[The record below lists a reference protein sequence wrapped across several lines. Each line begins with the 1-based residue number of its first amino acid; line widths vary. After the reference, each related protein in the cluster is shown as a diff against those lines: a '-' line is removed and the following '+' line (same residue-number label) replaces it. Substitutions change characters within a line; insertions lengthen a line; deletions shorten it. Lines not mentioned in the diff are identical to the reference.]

1 MTLPAPHTKATTVR
15 AMFGRIARRNDL
27 MNQLMTFGCDRSWQ
41 REVARLAASPPGGRL
56 LDIGCGTGGIA
67 RAAWGRDPSLEITAA
82 DFTLAMLQRGRSG
95 PWRQRLHWCGADAL
109 ALPFPDDTFDAVAS
123 GYLIRNVVDIHQ
135 ALAEQCRV
143 AKPGA
148 RIVCLDTAPPGR
160 HPLKPLIDFHMHRVI
175 PRVGGLVS
183 GDPMAYRY
191 LPQSTQA
198 FKTPEELARSMRA
211 VGLVQVAF
219 QRRMFNT
226 VTIIHGRV
234 PVPHTEDCARD
245 G

>member
-1 MTLPAPHTKATTVR
+1 
-15 AMFGRIARRNDL
+15 MFGRIARRYDL

-41 REVARLAASPPGGRL
+41 REVARLAAPPPGGRL

-67 RAAWGRDPSLEITAA
+67 KAAWGRDPSLEITAA
-82 DFTLAMLQRGRSG
+82 DFTRAMLHRGRSG
-95 PWRQRLHWCGADAL
+95 PWRPRLRWCCADAL
-109 ALPFPDDTFDAVAS
+109 SLPFANATFDAVVS
-123 GYLIRNVVDIHQ
+123 GYLIRNVTDIHQ

-160 HPLKPLIDFHMHRVI
+160 HPLKPLIDFHMHQVI

-198 FKTPEELARSMRA
+198 FKTPEELARFMRA
-211 VGLVQVAF
+211 AGLVAVAF

-226 VTIIHGRV
+226 VTIIHGQV
-234 PVPHTEDCARD
+234 PVPHAEASAC
-245 G
+245 GG

>member
-1 MTLPAPHTKATTVR
+1 
-15 AMFGRIARRNDL
+15 MFARIALRYDM
-27 MNQLMTFGCDRSWQ
+27 MNHLMTFGCDQSWQ
-41 REVARLAASPPGGRL
+41 REVVRRADLPPGGRL
-56 LDIGCGTGGIA
+56 LDIGCGTGSIA
-67 RAAWGRDPSLEITAA
+67 KEAWARDPSLAITAA
-82 DFTLAMLQRGRSG
+82 DFTLAMLRQGSSG
-95 PWRQRLHWCGADAL
+95 AWRQRLGWCGADAL
-109 ALPFPDDTFDAVAS
+109 ALPFADGTFDAVIS
-123 GYLIRNVVDIHQ
+123 GYLIRNVTDIHQ
-135 ALAEQCRV
+135 ALTEQCRV

-175 PRVGGLVS
+175 PLVGGLVS
-183 GDPMAYRY
+183 GDRMAYRY
-191 LPQSTQA
+191 LPQSTRA

-211 VGLVQVAF
+211 AGLDQVAF

-234 PVPHTEDCARD
+234 PNMAPGHGDR

>member
-1 MTLPAPHTKATTVR
+1 MTLPAPHEKATTVR
-15 AMFGRIARRNDL
+15 AMFARIALRYDL
-27 MNQLMTFGCDRSWQ
+27 MNHLMTFGCDQSWQ
-41 REVARLAASPPGGRL
+41 REVVRRADLPSRGRL

-67 RAAWGRDPSLEITAA
+67 KAAWRRDPSLAITAA
-82 DFTLAMLQRGRSG
+82 DFTLAMLQQGCSG
-95 PWRQRLHWCGADAL
+95 AWRQRLRWCGADAL
-109 ALPFPDDTFDAVAS
+109 SLPFADNTFDAVTS
-123 GYLIRNVVDIHQ
+123 GYLIRNVTDIHQ

-175 PRVGGLVS
+175 PLVGGLVS
-183 GDPMAYRY
+183 GDPIAYRY
-191 LPQSTQA
+191 LPQSTRA
-198 FKTPEELARSMRA
+198 FKTPEELALAMRTA
-211 VGLVQVAF
+211 GLVEVAY

-226 VTIIHGRV
+226 VTIIHGKV
-234 PVPHTEDCARD
+234 PDRDTEDAAR

>member
-1 MTLPAPHTKATTVR
+1 MTLPAPHDKATTVR
-15 AMFGRIARRNDL
+15 AMFARIALRYDL
-27 MNQLMTFGCDRSWQ
+27 MNHLMTFGCDRSWQ
-41 REVARLAASPPGGRL
+41 REVVRRAAPPPGGRL

-67 RAAWGRDPSLEITAA
+67 KEAWGRDPSLEITAA
-82 DFTLAMLQRGRSG
+82 DFTLAMLQRGCNG
-95 PWRQRLHWCGADAL
+95 AWRQRLRWCGADAL
-109 ALPFPDDTFDAVAS
+109 SLPFADDTFDAVTS
-123 GYLIRNVVDIHQ
+123 GYLIRNVTDIHQ

-175 PRVGGLVS
+175 PLVGGVVS
-183 GDPMAYRY
+183 GDPLAYRY
-191 LPQSTQA
+191 LPQSTRA
-198 FKTPEELARSMRA
+198 FKTPEELADAMRTA
-211 VGLVQVAF
+211 GLVAVAY

-226 VTIIHGRV
+226 VTIIYGRV
-234 PVPHTEDCARD
+234 PVSDVEDAAR